1 MSSAENTVKESAAKD
16 AGREEAAS
24 LIAGHRVAE
33 RRASQRAFAS
43 DLAIRL
49 AFVVFLGV
57 LWQGMHYLLVTRTG
71 NVSRGAL
78 FPSPLQVLQWVWDGF
93 GLSYLTG
100 NFQPPPRTPM
110 PQNFWQAFSH
120 SDYPAAIFASIWRL
134 MEGYI
139 ISVVVGFPLGL
150 LVARSSLVDKTLGW
164 LSIALQ
170 ALPSMCWIP
179 LAVLWFGRL
188 HEAPI
193 LFVTIMGSLF
203 ATIIAVADGIRNV
216 PPIMARAGRTLGADG
231 PRLYF
236 SILLPAALP
245 TIVIG
250 LKIGW
255 SFAWRSLMAA
265 ELIVPNGGLGFLL
278 QRDREF
284 GDAEGVLATII
295 VIIIIGL
302 GVQAIVF
309 TPIEK
314 RLQGLWG
321 LTGVRS

>member
-1 MSSAENTVKESAAKD
+1 MSTSTAETIAKN

-24 LIAGHRVAE
+24 IVSGHRVAE
-33 RRASQRAFAS
+33 RRASQRALLADF
-43 DLAIRL
+43 AIRL
-49 AFVVFLGV
+49 AFVVFLAA
-57 LWQGMHYLLVTRTG
+57 LWQGAHYLLVTRPE

-78 FPSPLQVLQWVWDGF
+78 FPSPMQVLGWIWDGF
-93 GLSYLTG
+93 GFSYLVG
-100 NFQPPPRTPM
+100 QFQPAPRTPM
-110 PQNFWQAFSH
+110 PHSFLEAFGRSN
-120 SDYPAAIFASIWRL
+120 YPVAIFASIWRL

-139 ISVVVGFPLGL
+139 ISVAIGFPLGL
-150 LVARSSLVDKTLGW
+150 LVARSALVDKTLGW
-164 LSIALQ
+164 LSTALQ

-179 LAVLWFGRL
+179 LAVLWFGRMA
-188 HEAPI
+188 EAPI

-216 PPIMARAGRTLGADG
+216 PPLMARAGRTLGADG
-231 PRLYF
+231 SRLYF

-245 TIVIG
+245 TIIIG

-278 QRDREF
+278 QDDREN
-284 GDAEGVLATII
+284 GNAEGVLATII

-302 GVQAIVF
+302 GVQAIIF

-321 LTGVRS
+321 LTGTRS